1 MEKEISLCEKYRPRS
16 WDEIAGK
23 QNRKVADELR
33 VVLREGK
40 IRNFLIRGPGLC
52 GKSTFVDLMKNEL
65 KSSDLDSIEMN
76 AAERGLETVRQIV
89 YDCHFSPVENRVV
102 VFKNAHRLTVTAA
115 EALVEV
121 MGKPCLRTFF
131 VFTTPYPE
139 KVPETLRERCATFK
153 VYPLERA
160 EMAEFLK
167 TIIAKK
173 DRPIGTEV
181 VKAITMAAQGIPGRA
196 LLLLE
201 QVMYLEDEKEML
213 DKLEVEKKIQAELA
227 YKESW
232 SGATGHD
239 QSMLEWL
246 AQKGATS
253 EEKSS
258 VTIAEYQKKIQEV
271 MSYSEPGARKRY
283 GKHKDQRWIDSK
295 QRQSVTRVWLA
306 FKPPQKYDDHFLG
319 DLADPATLADQEI
332 VKRIESEGKSIK
344 GVGAPRSSRSPDLGM
359 KRTSI
364 LTNSRCDRVGASG
377 V

>member
-1 MEKEISLCEKYRPRS
+1 
-16 WDEIAGK
+16 
-23 QNRKVADELR
+23 
-33 VVLREGK
+33 
-40 IRNFLIRGPGLC
+40 
-52 GKSTFVDLMKNEL
+52 MKNEL

-131 VFTTPYPE
+131 VLTTPYPE

-160 EMAEFLK
+160 EMAEFLR
-167 TIIAKK
+167 TIIEKESWS
-173 DRPIGTEV
+173 IGAQV
-181 VKAITMAAQGIPGRA
+181 VDAITVLAKGIPGSA

-201 QVMYLEDEKEML
+201 QVMYLDEREML
-213 DKLEVEKKIQAELA
+213 HTLEVEKKVQAELE
-227 YKESW
+227 YDESW

-239 QSMLEWL
+239 RLILQWL
-246 AQKGATS
+246 AEREATS
-253 EEKSS
+253 EEMSS
-258 VTIAEYQKKIQEV
+258 VTIAEYQKKTQEV
-271 MSYSEPGARKRY
+271 LKYSEPGARKRY
-283 GKHKDQRWIDSK
+283 QKHKKQRWIDSK
-295 QRQSVTRVWLA
+295 QRQSVSRVWLA

-319 DLADPATLADQEI
+319 DLGDPATLADQEI

-344 GVGAPRSSRSPDLGM
+344 GVGAPRSSRSRGLEM

-364 LTNSRCDRVGASG
+364 LTNSRCDSVSASG